1 MGSPAVLLLTSA
13 SLNLLAHAG
22 KLRTEGHHQFAV
34 VFAHA
39 ACELHTES
47 ELIRLLAPRPDR
59 VLADL
64 VMPAE
69 RAVKSLDNSDV
80 REVYTALTG
89 DNPATAP
96 WWQA

>member
-1 MGSPAVLLLTSA
+1 
-13 SLNLLAHAG
+13 
-22 KLRTEGHHQFAV
+22 
-34 VFAHA
+34 
-39 ACELHTES
+39 
-47 ELIRLLAPRPDR
+47 
-59 VLADL
+59 
-64 VMPAE
+64 MPAE